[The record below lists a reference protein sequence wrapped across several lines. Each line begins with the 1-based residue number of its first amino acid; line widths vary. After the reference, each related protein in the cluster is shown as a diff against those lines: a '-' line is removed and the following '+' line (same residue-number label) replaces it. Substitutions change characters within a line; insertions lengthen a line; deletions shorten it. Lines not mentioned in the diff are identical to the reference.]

1 MHYQLRNISIAA
13 LLTAGLLLISACNSP
28 GSGINGGLDEAVQAG
43 VAATLTKEAWL
54 VGVESARQTAIV
66 QESGSENSSNPV
78 VTMPASTQRPDSSS
92 PEPGQ
97 EEELKPSAT
106 LPPVSVQHA
115 ATPGI
120 QMERANTFVTDFN
133 SSGYADEGYTYG
145 DLYLLNR
152 FERPFTAEE
161 MEYRGNLDLILV
173 NWKVTPPWIYAIFF
187 VVEDLPDSGGMNYS
201 IELDLDENG
210 RGDYLI
216 QTGLPTS
223 TEWSTDQVRVFMDQN
238 RDVGGSFPLFSDN
251 PDSNLDGYETL
262 LFDRGQGEDPDLA
275 WSRRHPEEKN
285 SLEIAF
291 KSDLLGVGGYMW
303 SAWADG
309 GLQDPGLFDYHDQIP
324 FPNAG
329 SPNPDHPYYPLRE
342 IALVDSTCRSWYG
355 FTPTGSEPGICQS
368 ARSGKD
374 IKGFCPQYSNIRV
387 DCSQVCYL
395 YCPSAA
401 DYCIPCTFK

>member
-1 MHYQLRNISIAA
+1 MHYQMRNISIAA
-13 LLTAGLLLISACNSP
+13 MLTAVLLLTSACNSP
-28 GSGINGGLDEAVQAG
+28 GSGNSGGLDEAVQAG

-66 QESGSENSSNPV
+66 QESGEENSSNPV
-78 VTMPASTQRPDSSS
+78 VTMPASTQSPDSSS
-92 PEPGQ
+92 PGPDQGEDPT
-97 EEELKPSAT
+97 STAT

-133 SSGYADEGYTYG
+133 SSGYANEGYTYG

-161 MEYRGNLDLILV
+161 MEYRGELDLILV

-187 VVEDLPDSGGMNYS
+187 LAEDLPDFGEMNYS

-223 TEWSTDQVRVFMDQN
+223 TEWSTDLVRVYSDEN
-238 RDVGGSFPLFSDN
+238 RDVGGSFPLFADN
-251 PDSNLDGYETL
+251 PDLNLDGYETL

-275 WSRRHPEEKN
+275 WSRRHPDEKN
-285 SLEIAF
+285 SLQIAF
-291 KSDLLGVGGYMW
+291 KSDLLGEGGYMW
-303 SAWADG
+303 SAWADE
-309 GLQDPGLFDYHDQIP
+309 GLQDVGLFDYHDQIP

-355 FTPTGSEPGICQS
+355 FTPTGSEPGICLS
-368 ARSGKD
+368 ARSGKN